1 VSELER
7 VEESNAVDNLQ
18 RRTLMAG
25 GALFLLTAGFIA
37 IRTGRDAL
45 YLQGDGLLGVPKAY
59 MAVAFL
65 SVPQAAAMLWMLE
78 RLGTRVT
85 RTLVLAAVLA
95 LVLAYWAF
103 AEPGGSALMTTFFF
117 LVPLVFSVVFSMVWL
132 VGTEM
137 LDGLSEARA
146 SRAFARLGAASIVGG
161 VCGGAFARG
170 LGPSLGPRGLLMAG
184 ALLVA
189 STLALVQ
196 VIHRTLPVRAIAAR
210 GDDAPP
216 GVLTA
221 FRLPG
226 VGLLLGV
233 SMAAAMTG
241 IFVDFQFYLAAAG
254 GSAEENTV
262 YFANVYLVLS
272 SASLFLQLVVAPWL
286 QRTAGI
292 RRSLLV
298 LPVALFGG
306 AATVLFMGT
315 LMARAG
321 LRVMEGGLK
330 AGVHR
335 TSWEQAYMAFPKEAR
350 ATTKVLVDGLGARV
364 AEGVAGLGLHL
375 LLLFAVG
382 SIGGSLSAVPWIASV
397 SAAWVTA
404 ALVLSAGCWAVLTWA
419 LARRLRAATGN
430 DEDHRLRA
438 PLPDS

>member
-1 VSELER
+1 VSALEQTD
-7 VEESNAVDNLQ
+7 AVGDLQ
-18 RRTLMAG
+18 RRTLMAS

-78 RLGTRVT
+78 RLGTRAT

-95 LVLAYWAF
+95 LVVAYWAL
-103 AEPGGSALMTTFFF
+103 AEPGGSALMTSFFF
-117 LVPLVFSVVFSMVWL
+117 LVPLLFSVVFSMVWL
-132 VGTEM
+132 LGTEL
-137 LDGLSEARA
+137 LDGLTEAMA
-146 SRAFARLGAASIVGG
+146 SRAFARLGAASIIGG
-161 VCGGAFARG
+161 VCGGAFARA
-170 LGPSLGPRGLLMAG
+170 LGPSIGPRGLILAG

-189 STLALVQ
+189 ATLALVQ
-196 VIHRTLPVRAIAAR
+196 VIHRTVVVHARATP
-210 GDDAPP
+210 GDDASP

-221 FRLPG
+221 FRQPG

-241 IFVDFQFYLAAAG
+241 IFVDFQFYLGAAG
-254 GSAEENTV
+254 GTAEENTV

-272 SASLFLQLVVAPWL
+272 TASLFLQLVVAPWL
-286 QRTAGI
+286 QRAAGI
-292 RRSLLV
+292 RRTLLV

-375 LLLFAVG
+375 LLVFAAG
-382 SIGGSLSAVPWIASV
+382 GIGGSLSAVPWIASV

-404 ALVLSAGCWAVLTWA
+404 ALVLSAACWAALTWA
-419 LARRLRAATGN
+419 LARRLRAATAH
-430 DEDHRLRA
+430 DQDARLRA